1 MKENYAQILPKYT
14 IYFYYSSGRQTEKMI
29 MSQANFPKIMRK
41 SKNESIFKE
50 NEENHSFGQSK
61 KSQIY
66 NYVSKQWQAKYPPN

>member
-14 IYFYYSSGRQTEKMI
+14 IYYFFWQTDIRENDHVSSQ
-29 MSQANFPKIMRK
+29 FPQIMRK

-50 NEENHSFGQSK
+50 NHNFGQSK
-61 KSQIY
+61 KSKIF

>member
-50 NEENHSFGQSK
+50 NHNFGQSK
-61 KSQIY
+61 KIQDL
-66 NYVSKQWQAKYPPN
+66 QLCLEAMTG

>member
-14 IYFYYSSGRQTEKMI
+14 IYYYFSGRQTSEKMI

-50 NEENHSFGQSK
+50 NEENHNFGQSK
-61 KSQIY
+61 KIQDL
-66 NYVSKQWQAKYPPN
+66 QLCLEAMTG